1 MHVII
6 IINFFFVLYSYKKE
20 LIIKLTDE
28 LDPFFLYSLYM
39 SEEDYQILKTQQ
51 GLLVD
56 FNAFGQKFIDLLNL
70 CEKDERLESPK
81 QVFFIKNHL
90 TNQFC

>member
-1 MHVII
+1 MV
-6 IINFFFVLYSYKKE
+6 FLFKE

-39 SEEDYQILKTQQ
+39 SEEDYQTLKTQQ

-56 FNAFGQKFIDLLNL
+56 FGAFGQKFIDLLNL
-70 CEKDERLESPK
+70 CEKDERCDNPK
-81 QVFFIKNHL
+81 
-90 TNQFC
+90 